1 MPAMR
6 VVPFAILLTLA
17 AGAQAFFGKLD
28 GEPAIPPAYQ
38 CELVTRYNP
47 GTLPVMEITYR
58 GVDCPWVRGVA
69 VAAGAVAA
77 VNP

>member
-1 MPAMR
+1 MNR
-6 VVPFAILLTLA
+6 YTIAIFLIA
-17 AGAQAFFGKLD
+17 ASTVSAAFFPPKLD
-28 GEPAIPPAYQ
+28 GEPAIPPAYR

-47 GTLPVMEITYR
+47 DALPAMEITYR
-58 GVDCPWVRGVA
+58 GADCPWVRGVA